1 MYSFQGPEHQAPRA
15 GQDDDEPQSR
25 LDAIADEMLANQT
38 PRQREL
44 AERIWDRFAAG
55 DDVDDVRD
63 LIAELSRA
71 ATEDA
76 RNRREVP
83 RAGGLA

>member
-1 MYSFQGPEHQAPRA
+1 MQSFHGPEDHEGPSGR
-15 GQDDDEPQSR
+15 DDDPQDR
-25 LDAIADEMLANQT
+25 LDAVADEMLANQT

-63 LIAELSRA
+63 LIAELSRT

-76 RNRREVP
+76 ERRREVP
-83 RAGGLA
+83 RAGGIQ

>member
-1 MYSFQGPEHQAPRA
+1 MYSFQGPEDATGPATPGR
-15 GQDDDEPQSR
+15 DDEDR
-25 LDAIADEMLANQT
+25 FDAVLDELLANQT
-38 PRQREL
+38 PRQKEI
-44 AERIWDRFAAG
+44 AERIWDRFVAG

-63 LIAELSRA
+63 LIADFSRT

-83 RAGGLA
+83 RAGGLT